1 MLYGL
6 HEMSH
11 AVFYPWTTSARVISK
26 FLTHPSNPLSH
37 IPGASSVAAA
47 QGVFGDLTRRYPKPG
62 FNLTST
68 VCDKDTVPVKE
79 RIIKRKPFA
88 QLKHFQRSVER
99 PEDPTVLIVAPLSG
113 HFSTLLRETVREM
126 LPDHDVY
133 ITDWRDARKVPMT
146 EGRFGLD
153 EYIDYIID
161 FIDELGPSTHVLAVC
176 QPVVATLAAVSI
188 MSEDQHPSAPQSLT
202 LMAGPI
208 DARIDPTQPCKL
220 AVENKLSWFRNNL
233 IYRVPPPHAGFGRR
247 VYPGF
252 LQLTG
257 FINMNPDRHI
267 SSYLSLFRSIQKGES
282 EKVERHRDFYDEY
295 LAVMDMP
302 EEYYLETIHKVFQDF
317 QLARGCLYHR
327 GRLVDPGAIRKTAL
341 MTVEGENDDISSPGQ
356 TYAAQTLCVNLPE
369 SLRNHHHQVGA
380 GHYGVFS
387 GSRWRKEIAP
397 RVKAFMR
404 SSQA

>member
-1 MLYGL
+1 MLYSL

-11 AVFYPWTTSARVISK
+11 AALLPWSVSARTMSK
-26 FLTHPSNPLSH
+26 FLTHPLNPIAD
-37 IPGASSVAAA
+37 IPGTSSIAAA

-68 VCDKDTVPVKE
+68 ICDGKEVEVKE
-79 RIIKRKPFA
+79 QNINRKPFA
-88 QLKHFQRSVER
+88 QLKHFKRSVDR
-99 PEDPTVLIVAPLSG
+99 PEDPKVLIVAPLSG
-113 HFSTLLRETVREM
+113 HFSSLLRDTVREM
-126 LPDHDVY
+126 LPDNDVY
-133 ITDWRDARKVPMT
+133 ITDWRDARKVPVT
-146 EGRFGLD
+146 KGRFGLD
-153 EYIDYIID
+153 EYIEYLID
-161 FIDELGPSTHVLAVC
+161 FIACLGPSTHVLAVC
-176 QPVVATLAAVSI
+176 QPVVATLAAVAL
-188 MSEDQHPSAPQSLT
+188 MSEDQHPSVPRSLT

-220 AVENKLSWFRNNL
+220 AVENDLSWFRNNL
-233 IYRVPPPHAGFGRR
+233 IYRVPLPNAGAGRR

-267 SSYLSLFRSIQKGES
+267 SSYFSLFQAIQKGES
-282 EKVERHRDFYDEY
+282 EKIKRHRDFYDEY

-302 EEYYLETIHKVFQDF
+302 EEYYLETIQKVFQDF

-356 TYAAQTLCVNLPE
+356 TYAAQTLCVNLPD
-369 SLRNHHHQVGA
+369 SMRNHHHQVGA

-397 RVKAFMR
+397 RVKAFIR